1 MAVIVNGD
9 GILTGISSLATAL
22 TDITSGRGT
31 ITGVTTVGTL
41 QLGAGVSI
49 SSPRTQNAAI
59 FTNNTEFLTID
70 DAGRVGVGTITPN
83 SDVHPQNVGKI
94 NVGFITARSVAGDI
108 DANTMVVAGISTF
121 AERTIFENNLTI
133 TSGTLTMSTAGNIVL
148 GDSGS
153 ASDDRIT
160 FGAVA
165 DFQVYHDGS
174 NNFLL
179 SENNHDIIAR
189 AGTGDVYLQGSD
201 VFLGTVGHAKKFLE
215 AHEDGAVELYHNNVK
230 LFETTSGGCTSTIAG
245 ANTFTI
251 GSSDASGAYLVLDGD
266 SNGDG
271 SGSDYCA
278 LIHGTDGDL
287 SLHADNPSG
296 DAQFELYTGS
306 GATTAIV
313 AQAAGEVQ
321 LYHNGSQ
328 KLVTLAGG
336 AEVFGSLITENSG
349 AGSGT
354 SEIQL
359 QPYGTDGYINCT
371 ASGNLYTRMGTGFT
385 TRTQIDSNGNFT
397 VSSGNL
403 VIGTA
408 GKGIDFS
415 ATSDATHTAVTSGAQ
430 PSTDSEVLT
439 DYEHGTWTPRLRA
452 YDHAGG
458 AGWNTMKYTDGT
470 EVTGTGRYVRM
481 GNHVWAGFKFES
493 GSKVFDS
500 SWTYWSIDSTPYGA
514 NHYDKASGSLYV
526 SQTNFFTDSNSH
538 IGGFVHGNESYMV
551 VNKPNGH
558 SNATINTSN
567 NNRYC
572 YGHISIYS
580 SRY

>member
-49 SSPRTQNAAI
+49 SSPRTQNASI
-59 FTNNTEFLTID
+59 FTNNTEFLSVD
-70 DAGRVGVGTITPN
+70 DAGRVGVGTVTPN

-336 AEVFGSLITENSG
+336 AEVFGSLIAENSG

-371 ASGNLYTRMGTGFT
+371 ASGNLYTRMGSGYAVR
-385 TRTQIDSNGNFT
+385 TRIDTNGHFHI
-397 VSSGNL
+397 SSGNL
-403 VIGTA
+403 VIDTA
-408 GKGIDFS
+408 GQGIDFS
-415 ATSDATHTAVTSGAQ
+415 STSDGSG
-430 PSTDSEVLT
+430 TDSSELLD
-439 DYEHGTWTPRLRA
+439 DYEEGTWTP
-452 YDHAGG
+452 
-458 AGWNTMKYTDGT
+458 
-470 EVTGTGRYVRM
+470 
-481 GNHVWAGFKFES
+481 VWAPSVGSFTSLSYSVQLGKYVKIGNLVTVWVHTTITSVNTS
-493 GSKVFDS
+493 G
-500 SWTYWSIDSTPYGA
+500 
-514 NHYDKASGSLYV
+514 ASGSLRLTGLPYAAGSGTV
-526 SQTNFFTDSNSH
+526 GDGGSFNINYYSGMNNIGDRVMTGYTAYGNSFIVITK
-538 IGGFVHGNESYMV
+538 IGGGAATGIA
-551 VNKPNGH
+551 PTDLGNGH
-558 SNATINTSN
+558 
-567 NNRYC
+567 C
-572 YGHISIYS
+572 YGCVSYNIG
-580 SRY
+580 

>member
-49 SSPRTQNAAI
+49 SSPRSQQAAI
-59 FTNNTEFLTID
+59 FTNNTEFLTVD

-278 LIHGTDGDL
+278 IIHGTDGDL
-287 SLHADNPSG
+287 SIHADNPSG

-371 ASGNLYTRMGTGFT
+371 ASGNLYTRMGASFAIR
-385 TRTQIDSNGNFT
+385 TRID
-397 VSSGNL
+397 SSGNFYVNSGNI
-403 VIGTA
+403 VIGTS

-415 ATSDATHTAVTSGAQ
+415 ATTDAGGTSTAT
-430 PSTDSEVLT
+430 VLE
-439 DYEHGTWTPRLRA
+439 DYEEGSYTITSNTNLTMDNQRTGYYTKIGNLVNVIGYLSLNTNDGSPSVSGTNGIVLSLPYARDTSTAA
-452 YDHAGG
+452 Y
-458 AGWNTMKYTDGT
+458 
-470 EVTGTGRYVRM
+470 TGTMLQQNINSDSPESLVGHPLWYKVLPVDYVCMAASDGLRFYINKIEAAYTRM
-481 GNHVWAGFKFES
+481 N
-493 GSKVFDS
+493 
-500 SWTYWSIDSTPYGA
+500 
-514 NHYDKASGSLYV
+514 
-526 SQTNFFTDSNSH
+526 NSH
-538 IGGFVHGNESYMV
+538 LHVGYPGYTYIVWNITYRT
-551 VNKPNGH
+551 N
-558 SNATINTSN
+558 
-567 NNRYC
+567 
-572 YGHISIYS
+572 
-580 SRY
+580 

>member
-1 MAVIVNGD
+1 MTSKIVVNNIEADAGVSTVTFNSNVETGSSNLHSTGLNVNNTFVHSTGIALGAGSTIGAVTGVTTYYGD
-9 GILTGISSLATAL
+9 GSQLTGIS
-22 TDITSGRGT
+22 
-31 ITGVTTVGTL
+31 
-41 QLGAGVSI
+41 AGVSLANGADNRVVTATGAAALNGEANLTFSGSELVAD
-49 SSPRTQNAAI
+49 SSM
-59 FTNNTEFLTID
+59 
-70 DAGRVGVGTITPN
+70 
-83 SDVHPQNVGKI
+83 
-94 NVGFITARSVAGDI
+94 ITAQ
-108 DANTMVVAGISTF
+108 NT
-121 AERTIFENNLTI
+121 
-133 TSGTLTMSTAGNIVL
+133 
-148 GDSGS
+148 
-153 ASDDRIT
+153 
-160 FGAVA
+160 
-165 DFQVYHDGS
+165 
-174 NNFLL
+174 
-179 SENNHDIIAR
+179 
-189 AGTGDVYLQGSD
+189 
-201 VFLGTVGHAKKFLE
+201 
-215 AHEDGAVELYHNNVK
+215 
-230 LFETTSGGCTSTIAG
+230 
-245 ANTFTI
+245 
-251 GSSDASGAYLVLDGD
+251 
-266 SNGDG
+266 
-271 SGSDYCA
+271 
-278 LIHGTDGDL
+278 
-287 SLHADNPSG
+287 
-296 DAQFELYTGS
+296 
-306 GATTAIV
+306 
-313 AQAAGEVQ
+313 
-321 LYHNGSQ
+321 
-328 KLVTLAGG
+328 
-336 AEVFGSLITENSG
+336 G
-349 AGSGT
+349 AGSGA
-354 SEIQL
+354 SKIQL

-415 ATSDATHTAVTSGAQ
+415 ATSDATHTAVTSGAH

-572 YGHISIYS
+572 YGHISIYT
-580 SRY
+580 SRT

>member
-70 DAGRVGVGTITPN
+70 DAGRVGVGTVTPN

-189 AGTGDVYLQGSD
+189 AGTADVYLQGSD

-306 GATTAIV
+306 GSTIAMV

-336 AEVFGSLITENSG
+336 AEVYGSLIAENSG

-371 ASGNLYTRMGTGFT
+371 ASGNLYTRMGTGYAVR
-385 TRTQIDSNGNFT
+385 TRIDTNGHFH

-403 VIGTA
+403 VIDTA
-408 GKGIDFS
+408 GQGIDFS
-415 ATSDATHTAVTSGAQ
+415 STSDGSGTDSSELLDDYEEGTFTPVWAPSSGSFTSLSYSVQLGKYVKIGNLVTVWVHTTITSVNTSG
-430 PSTDSEVLT
+430 
-439 DYEHGTWTPRLRA
+439 
-452 YDHAGG
+452 
-458 AGWNTMKYTDGT
+458 
-470 EVTGTGRYVRM
+470 
-481 GNHVWAGFKFES
+481 
-493 GSKVFDS
+493 
-500 SWTYWSIDSTPYGA
+500 
-514 NHYDKASGSLYV
+514 ASGSLRLTGLPYAAGSGTV
-526 SQTNFFTDSNSH
+526 GDGGTFNINYYSGMNNMGDRVMTGYTAYGNSFIVITK
-538 IGGFVHGNESYMV
+538 IGGGSATGIA
-551 VNKPNGH
+551 PTDLGNGH
-558 SNATINTSN
+558 
-567 NNRYC
+567 C
-572 YGHISIYS
+572 YGCVSYNIG
-580 SRY
+580 

>member
-1 MAVIVNGD
+1 MTSKIVVNNIEADAGVSTVTFNSNVETGSSNLHSTGLNVNNTFVHSTGIALGAGSTIGAVTGVTTYYGD
-9 GILTGISSLATAL
+9 GSQLTGIS
-22 TDITSGRGT
+22 
-31 ITGVTTVGTL
+31 
-41 QLGAGVSI
+41 AGVSLANGADNRVVTATGAAALNGEANLTFSGSELVAD
-49 SSPRTQNAAI
+49 SSM
-59 FTNNTEFLTID
+59 
-70 DAGRVGVGTITPN
+70 
-83 SDVHPQNVGKI
+83 
-94 NVGFITARSVAGDI
+94 ITAQ
-108 DANTMVVAGISTF
+108 NT
-121 AERTIFENNLTI
+121 
-133 TSGTLTMSTAGNIVL
+133 
-148 GDSGS
+148 
-153 ASDDRIT
+153 
-160 FGAVA
+160 
-165 DFQVYHDGS
+165 
-174 NNFLL
+174 
-179 SENNHDIIAR
+179 
-189 AGTGDVYLQGSD
+189 
-201 VFLGTVGHAKKFLE
+201 
-215 AHEDGAVELYHNNVK
+215 
-230 LFETTSGGCTSTIAG
+230 
-245 ANTFTI
+245 
-251 GSSDASGAYLVLDGD
+251 
-266 SNGDG
+266 
-271 SGSDYCA
+271 
-278 LIHGTDGDL
+278 
-287 SLHADNPSG
+287 
-296 DAQFELYTGS
+296 
-306 GATTAIV
+306 
-313 AQAAGEVQ
+313 
-321 LYHNGSQ
+321 
-328 KLVTLAGG
+328 
-336 AEVFGSLITENSG
+336 G
-349 AGSGT
+349 AGSGA
-354 SEIQL
+354 SKIQL

-385 TRTQIDSNGNFT
+385 TRTQIDSKGNFT

-572 YGHISIYS
+572 YGHISIYT
-580 SRY
+580 SRT